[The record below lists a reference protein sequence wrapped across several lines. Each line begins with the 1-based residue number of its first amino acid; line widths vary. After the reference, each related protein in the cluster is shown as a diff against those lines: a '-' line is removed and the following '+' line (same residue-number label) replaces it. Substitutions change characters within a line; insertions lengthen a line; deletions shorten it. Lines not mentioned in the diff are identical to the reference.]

1 MGRIRGLFDFAASF
15 EVQYAEPLDGRA
27 VVEKFTDL
35 AEYDTWAS
43 PDGNAYTYVG
53 MRVSVVNDDQS
64 LNGVYWLADPDYTNL
79 NNWKPM
85 GSGGSG
91 SLLKISF
98 EDKDILTIEDINND
112 GIIQVYKEVQIVTNI
127 LYNAHRFGEVT
138 YSQEVETVYEV
149 IHPRIFYNPL
159 ANTIQIIFD
168 EITTGH
174 VLVKF

>member
-1 MGRIRGLFDFAASF
+1 MARVRGLFDFAASF
-15 EVQYAEPLDGRA
+15 EVQYAEPLDGRS

-53 MRVSVVNDDQS
+53 MRVSVVNDGINS
-64 LNGVYWLADPDYTNL
+64 GVYWLSDPDYTNL

-91 SLLKISF
+91 GLLKF
-98 EDKDILTIEDINND
+98 DYEDKDVLTIEGINNY
-112 GIIQVYKEVQIVTNI
+112 GVIQVYKTVELTTNI
-127 LYNAHRFGEVT
+127 LYNEYRFGEVT
-138 YSQEVETVYEV
+138 YAQEIDIGYEV
-149 IHPRIFYNPL
+149 IHPKIFYNPL
-159 ANTIQIIFD
+159 VNTIQITF
-168 EITTGH
+168 EELTTGI